1 MFGVDTSE
9 LLLIAVIAL
18 VFIGPKDLPR
28 AMRTVG
34 HWVGKVRGMAR
45 HFNSGIEAMV
55 REAELEEMEKQWR
68 EENERIMREFPGN
81 ADVMLPGNA
90 VLPAPAVD
98 EEPSLPLD
106 EPEQPPPE
114 RRPLP

>member
-9 LLLIAVIAL
+9 LLLLAVVAWL
-18 VFIGPKDLPR
+18 FIGPKDLPH

-34 HWVGKVRGMAR
+34 RWVGKIRGMAR

-68 EENERIMREFPGN
+68 AENERIMREFPTVE
-81 ADVMLPGNA
+81 DVMLPHPENGGQA
-90 VLPAPAVD
+90 D
-98 EEPSLPLD
+98 LPLED
-106 EPEQPPPE
+106 PEPRPPSE
-114 RRPLP
+114 RPLP

>member
-34 HWVGKVRGMAR
+34 HWVGKIRGMAR

-81 ADVMLPGNA
+81 ADVMLPGA
-90 VLPAPAVD
+90 ATPPSTVD
-98 EEPSLPLD
+98 DEPTLPLD
-106 EPEQPPPE
+106 EPKLPPPE
-114 RRPLP
+114 ERPLP